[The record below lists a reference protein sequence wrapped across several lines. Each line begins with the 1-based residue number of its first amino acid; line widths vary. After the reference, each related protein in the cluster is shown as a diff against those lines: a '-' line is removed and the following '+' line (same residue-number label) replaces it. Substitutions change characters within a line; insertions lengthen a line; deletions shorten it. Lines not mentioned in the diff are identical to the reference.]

1 MELEQYV
8 PRTSLPAE
16 LGGSAAWTVEAY
28 IAERAAAEG
37 VSPVPSGVAEYC
49 GIRLNLKLFDRLD
62 LR

>member
-1 MELEQYV
+1 M

-37 VSPVPSGVAEYC
+37 VSPVPSGVAEYR
-49 GIRLNLKLFDRLD
+49 GIRLNLKVFDRLD